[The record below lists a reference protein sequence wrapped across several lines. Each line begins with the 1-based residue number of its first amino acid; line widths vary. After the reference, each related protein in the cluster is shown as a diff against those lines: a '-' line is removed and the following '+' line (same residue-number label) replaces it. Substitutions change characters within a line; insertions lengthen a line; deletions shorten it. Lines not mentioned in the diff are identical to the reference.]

1 MALPDY
7 LKDTAQD
14 FAKQLTAT
22 TSVPIETG
30 TFTGRQFVG
39 AEDPLQTQA
48 IGIAQQGVGSYQPF
62 LTAAQQAGVSGAQTL
77 GTAATTLGGAQ
88 PNITTAQGL
97 APTTGAAA
105 TTLAQDFM
113 SPFQQQVIDTT
124 LAEFDRNRAIQEQQI
139 RDQQAQLGVLG
150 AGRAGVQLAEYGAG
164 ADRERAALQAGLL
177 QQGFG
182 QGQAAA
188 QQALANQLGLAGAQ
202 QQQSSALQGLAGQQF
217 GQAGFQTGL
226 SNFLASSRAA
236 DIQAL
241 GGLGSLRQGI
251 TQAQLSADQ
260 QAAQAAAFEPQQRL
274 QQYGAGLGQLAGFG
288 AQAPQLPTG
297 GEPSA
302 LDKAL
307 GTALGV
313 GGLYAKIFAK
323 PQIVVNR

>member
-7 LKDTAQD
+7 LKDTAKD

-22 TSVPIETG
+22 TSVPIDT
-30 TFTGRQFVG
+30 TKFTGRQFVG
-39 AEDPLQTQA
+39 GEDPLQTQA

-62 LTAAQQAGVSGAQTL
+62 LTAAQQAGVSGATTL

-88 PNITTAQGL
+88 PLLTGAQGL

-105 TTLAQDFM
+105 TALTQDFM

-150 AGRAGVQLAEYGAG
+150 AGRAGVQLAEFQTGS
-164 ADRERAALQAGLL
+164 DRDRAALQAQLL
-177 QQGFG
+177 SQGFG
-182 QGQAAA
+182 QAQQAA
-188 QQALANQLGLAGAQ
+188 QQALTNQLGLAGAQ
-202 QQQSSALQGLAGQQF
+202 QQQSRALQDLSRGQF

-251 TQAQLSADQ
+251 TQAQLAADQ
-260 QAAQAAAFEPQQRL
+260 QAAQQAAFEPQQRL
-274 QQYGAGLGQLAGFG
+274 QQFGAGLGQLAGFG
-288 AQAPQLPTG
+288 AQAPELPTQA
-297 GEPSA
+297 PSA

-323 PQIVVNR
+323 PSVVIQN